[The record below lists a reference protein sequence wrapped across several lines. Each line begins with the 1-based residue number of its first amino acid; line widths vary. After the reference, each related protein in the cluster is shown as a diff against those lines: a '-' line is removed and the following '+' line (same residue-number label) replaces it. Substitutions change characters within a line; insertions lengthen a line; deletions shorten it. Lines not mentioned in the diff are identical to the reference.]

1 MIKISLETGS
11 ASRFTAKLHQ
21 KQRMVIHA
29 GKEAVYEAGRIVYDD
44 SQTRVPFSTGAL
56 WASGAI
62 ARDDLDYVGRTVI
75 GYGDNTLNPSSG
87 KTTASYAEDVEEK
100 HKFLENALLDN
111 ATQVGELLRNRVMQ
125 EFQS

>member
-1 MIKISLETGS
+1 
-11 ASRFTAKLHQ
+11 
-21 KQRMVIHA
+21 MVIHT

-56 WASGAI
+56 WASGTI
-62 ARDDLDYVGRTVI
+62 ARDDSNHVGRTVI

-87 KTTASYAEDVEEK
+87 KTTASYAENAEEK